1 MTEERKKV
9 VLMDITQ
16 KTLPERFMIIRYFEN
31 LKIRKQML
39 VLMVLFQA
47 GILIMGIYLFLNF
60 YRVLEMKMVNTTD
73 QVFSHIE
80 NEVMK
85 YFESVEITAE
95 NICYLP
101 PTQKLITTE
110 DAADQY
116 VSYKEI
122 GTYGTS
128 LVINRNIRDFYIYSK
143 NRSYSFGTMS
153 LPLNELKN
161 VTLGKNEFYYSHVM
175 KYDAMEAYKDKSFF
189 AIVKRINNASY
200 PLSSQYYGNI
210 ILILDCSFFDE
221 ICSRYGITEGS
232 YTFIINN
239 YNEIAGQKD
248 PRINSGIVEKCL
260 ENSERLKNKDY
271 NVLTYN
277 NIVYLSHIKSI
288 GNSGWRIVS
297 VTPRLQYFK
306 EMNNITVVTVLLF
319 LLLTVTIL
327 SISGMIISGIT
338 KPIKGLLKAMENV
351 GKGNFEIRCKENL
364 KNELGKLAS
373 YFNYMMD
380 EINLLM
386 KKTLENQQKLYEARL
401 VRKDAQLMALQ
412 SQINPHFLYNTLA
425 TIQSIATCYK
435 VKEIYEISI
444 ALTRVMRYSIKE
456 GDYVMLSAE
465 IENLKSYLSIYKIK
479 NKGKFDYTIEIDDE
493 IVCCRIIKL
502 IFQPIV
508 ENAVIHGVQ
517 EKIGNCRLAIKGRKI
532 QEQLQFEIIDNGV
545 GMAEDKVH
553 YYNEVLPMELKNE
566 SYKNA
571 KQSLGIS
578 NVIQRLELC
587 YGDSYELRIDSCIN
601 RGTRVLIKIP
611 YEGSDIN

>member
-1 MTEERKKV
+1 MV
-9 VLMDITQ
+9 
-16 KTLPERFMIIRYFEN
+16 IRYFKN

-39 VLMVLFQA
+39 VLMILFQA

-60 YRVLEMKMVNTTD
+60 YHVLEMKMVNTTE

-80 NEVMK
+80 NEVLK
-85 YFESVEITAE
+85 YFESIETTAE

-110 DAADQY
+110 DANDKY
-116 VSYKEI
+116 VSFKEI
-122 GTYGTS
+122 STYGTS
-128 LVINRNIRDFYIYSK
+128 LVINNYIRDFYIYSK
-143 NRSYSFGTMS
+143 NRPYSFGTMS
-153 LPLNELKN
+153 LPLNELKD
-161 VTLGKNEFYYSHVM
+161 VRLGKNEFYYSHVM
-175 KYDAMEAYKDKSFF
+175 KYDSLEAYKDKNFF
-189 AIVKRINNASY
+189 AIVKRINNATY
-200 PLSSQYYGNI
+200 PLSDQYYGNM

-221 ICSRYGITEGS
+221 ICSRYGITDGS

-239 YNEIAGQKD
+239 YNEIAGQKN
-248 PRINSGIVEKCL
+248 PRTDSELVEKCL
-260 ENSERLKNKDY
+260 ENSGSLKNKDY
-271 NVLTYN
+271 NMLTYKDV
-277 NIVYLSHIKSI
+277 VYLSHIKSI
-288 GNSGWRIVS
+288 GNSGWKIVS

-306 EMNNITVVTVLLF
+306 EMNSITVVTGLLF
-319 LLLTVTIL
+319 FLLTICIL
-327 SISGMIISGIT
+327 SLSGLIISSIT
-338 KPIKGLLKAMENV
+338 KPIKGILQVMEDV
-351 GKGNFEIRCKENL
+351 VKGNFKIRCRENPR
-364 KNELGKLAS
+364 NELGKLSS

-380 EINLLM
+380 EINKLM
-386 KKTLENQQKLYEARL
+386 KKTFENQQKLYEAQL

-456 GDYVMLSAE
+456 GDYVMLNAE

-479 NKGKFDYTIEIDDE
+479 NKDKFDYSIEIDDE
-493 IVCCRIIKL
+493 ILDFRIIKL

-517 EKIGNCRLAIKGRKI
+517 EKIGNCSLVIKGHKI
-532 QEQLQFEIIDNGV
+532 EDQLFFEIIDNGV
-545 GMAEDKVH
+545 GMPEEKVH
-553 YYNEVLPMELKNE
+553 YYNEVLPKELKKDF
-566 SYKNA
+566 YKNA

-587 YGDSYELRIDSCIN
+587 YGNSYELRIESFIN
-601 RGTRVLIKIP
+601 QGTRVLIKIP
-611 YEGSDIN
+611 YEGSAVD